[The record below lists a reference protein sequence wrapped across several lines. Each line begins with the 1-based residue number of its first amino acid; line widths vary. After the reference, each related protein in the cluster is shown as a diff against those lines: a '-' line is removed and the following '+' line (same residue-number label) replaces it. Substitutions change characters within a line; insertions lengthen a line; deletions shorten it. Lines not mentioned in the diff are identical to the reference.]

1 MASKFN
7 KMVDEKNIL
16 RILEKNCYHVLLS
29 EERNGGRV
37 YWLDTVS
44 YNADAAKSIRNEYL
58 DQGLTET
65 RLIYRDN
72 GNNIITL
79 I

>member
-7 KMVDEKNIL
+7 KMVDDGNLL

-29 EERNGGRV
+29 EERVGGRV
-37 YWLDTVS
+37 YWLDTVT
-44 YNADAAKSIRNEYL
+44 YNSEAAKTIRNGYL

-65 RLIYRDN
+65 RLVYRDN
-72 GNNIITL
+72 GNNIINL